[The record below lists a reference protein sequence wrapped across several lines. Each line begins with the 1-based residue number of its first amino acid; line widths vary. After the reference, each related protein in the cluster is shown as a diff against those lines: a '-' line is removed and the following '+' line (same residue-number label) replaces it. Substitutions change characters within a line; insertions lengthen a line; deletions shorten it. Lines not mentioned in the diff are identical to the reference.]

1 MLATS
6 ALLHVAALALLLAQL
21 APRRV
26 DEPARQAMSVVWAS
40 AVRPL
45 AAPPVEDLAMAR
57 PKARSGARRMTPR
70 AALAAPA
77 APVPAAA
84 DSVAPVVVSEVRAS
98 APAPVFDRQAALAAA
113 RQMASQG
120 EPARAGTV
128 GAELDARRV
137 VLETDTE
144 KLGRVIASA
153 KRSDCIKAQGGGSLL
168 TPLMWLLD
176 KKGSGCKL

>member
-1 MLATS
+1 MLAAS
-6 ALLHVAALALLLAQL
+6 ALLHVAALVLLLEQL

-45 AAPPVEDLAMAR
+45 AAPPVEELAMAR
-57 PKARSGARRMTPR
+57 PKAHSGARRMTPR
-70 AALAAPA
+70 AALAAP
-77 APVPAAA
+77 VPAAA
-84 DSVAPVVVSEVRAS
+84 DSVAPEAVSELTAS

-120 EPARAGTV
+120 DPARAGTV